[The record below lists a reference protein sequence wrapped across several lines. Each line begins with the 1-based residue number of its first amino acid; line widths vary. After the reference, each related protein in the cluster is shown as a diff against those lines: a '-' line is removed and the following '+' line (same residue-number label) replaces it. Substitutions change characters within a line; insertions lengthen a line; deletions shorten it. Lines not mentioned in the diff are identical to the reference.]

1 MAGNTEAFYP
11 GNYNQMIRP
20 ATYNLPVGGIV
31 KRETFLPGNT
41 EFMAELPGAYRDDS
55 YVTAGYS
62 YQPDS
67 YTPGTYQ
74 FDANC
79 VGQNVQ
85 VYPERESK
93 VLWCGERNL

>member
-1 MAGNTEAFYP
+1 MASKQQENFYP
-11 GNYNQMIRP
+11 GNMMTTEP
-20 ATYNLPVGGIV
+20 TYNLPVGIV

-41 EFMAELPGAYRDDS
+41 EYMQAELPGAYRDDT

-67 YTPGTYQ
+67 FTPGTYQ
-74 FDANC
+74 FDAGC
-79 VGQNVQ
+79 TGQNVQ